1 MSAMLVFL
9 YGLQLV
15 TVIVI
20 VIVIGVGFVR
30 VKGIAH
36 WVASRKV
43 PVAK

>member
-9 YGLQLV
+9 YGLQL
-15 TVIVI
+15 VI

>member
-15 TVIVI
+15 TVI